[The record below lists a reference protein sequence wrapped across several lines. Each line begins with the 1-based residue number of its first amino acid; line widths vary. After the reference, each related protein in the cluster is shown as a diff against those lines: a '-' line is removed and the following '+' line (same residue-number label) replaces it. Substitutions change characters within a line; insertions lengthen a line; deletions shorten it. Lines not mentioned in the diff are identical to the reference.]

1 MNTKTKSWKVL
12 PDPNDQGRH
21 VCHDNRWVATEDA
34 EVQRSPFVEKDWSL
48 STGSIVCR
56 LTDYDTEK
64 NARLIASAPELLAAL
79 QEALEFINSAAPRFP
94 KSIKHPDCFKL
105 NLVRAAVYKAI
116 HKATGN

>member
-1 MNTKTKSWKVL
+1 MNTDTNTQHTPGPWEHDRMFLGNSKDRRSGFVVNGPKQDPL
-12 PDPNDQGRH
+12 PLR
-21 VCHDNRWVATEDA
+21 VCDIRCSPDA
-34 EVQRSPFVEKDWSL
+34 PLAISEA
-48 STGSIVCR
+48 
-56 LTDYDTEK
+56 